1 MYMWKWMCASVLHYT
16 AVLIHTAVIKLYGC
30 SHRLPFSSRHHT
42 TDSLPT
48 HVMISTQFYQQAPS
62 STHRISLHQC
72 SSQPR
77 PLIGDFLMFNS
88 EDSKN
93 STPGTVVC
101 MCVCVRAR
109 RVRVHVCVRV
119 CVHVCVCNSAM
130 PVCIRTVVAILSQ
143 WGVVWGP
150 VRLSSSHPPSL
161 PPLPTSG
168 PVGWWLLVSTRISTN
183 TNEGNTTCTL
193 GSISM
198 YWSFWNIAAYCE
210 VYESM
215 YNGDSSAQLRTN
227 TRTP

>member
-1 MYMWKWMCASVLHYT
+1 MCASVLHYT

-143 WGVVWGP
+143 
-150 VRLSSSHPPSL
+150 
-161 PPLPTSG
+161 
-168 PVGWWLLVSTRISTN
+168 
-183 TNEGNTTCTL
+183 
-193 GSISM
+193 
-198 YWSFWNIAAYCE
+198 
-210 VYESM
+210 
-215 YNGDSSAQLRTN
+215 
-227 TRTP
+227 